1 VLLMQP
7 TPTRSVRSF
16 DLGIGRR
23 FFVAFFCVV
32 VCQGLVGFSLADTG
46 VIQSETPY
54 FSPMPQ
60 QVPLLPDGM
69 VAAPEVPTE
78 GFVASPYAEVLPVH
92 SWPRWFAGASGLVMT
107 RTLPA
112 GHSVSALPGSGVVLA
127 TNNAAATWP
136 GGVDLHFGRWL
147 GSRHEHA
154 IETIYWGLYNI
165 GGSATATDPAGR
177 LVAIPQ
183 APGVQVDG
191 VPAGSFLTNAA
202 QQSISR
208 NDLVNNIEI
217 NWLFAPNGRPEFLDE
232 DDRRISFMWLAGFRF
247 FELQD
252 ILTLTSVA
260 AVPPPGASSDQLSLK
275 IATNNN
281 LYGGQLGTK
290 FDWRFFPH
298 VRLSIVPK
306 FLLAG
311 NAVTNTS
318 TLASGS
324 GVNATFPGG
333 SPVNV
338 HSTAGT
344 FAYVGSVDTG
354 VAWDITPRWS
364 LSMGYRVVGVGNVAL
379 SDQSWPNSITSP
391 ASLSVLNTAGST
403 IVHGGFAG
411 FEGRY

>member
-1 VLLMQP
+1 M
-7 TPTRSVRSF
+7 
-16 DLGIGRR
+16 
-23 FFVAFFCVV
+23 AV
-32 VCQGLVGFSLADTG
+32 VCQAFVGFSRADTG
-46 VIQSETPY
+46 AIQPGTPY
-54 FSPMPQ
+54 VSSMQQMPL
-60 QVPLLPDGM
+60 PLDGV
-69 VAAPEVPTE
+69 VAAPGVPDE
-78 GFVASPYAEVLPVH
+78 GLVAGPSTDVIPVQA
-92 SWPRWFAGASGLVMT
+92 WPRWFAGASGLVMT

-112 GHSVSALPGSGVVLA
+112 GHAVSALPGSGVVL
-127 TNNAAATWP
+127 TTSNAAATWP

-147 GSRHEHA
+147 GSRQEHA
-154 IETIYWGLYNI
+154 VETIYWGLYNI
-165 GGSATATDPAGR
+165 GSSETAADPAGR
-177 LVAIPQ
+177 LAAIPQ
-183 APGVQVDG
+183 APGVQVG
-191 VPAGSFLTNAA
+191 SVPAGSFLNNAA
-202 QQSISR
+202 QQSIAR

-232 DDRRISFMWLAGFRF
+232 DDRRVSFMWLAGFRF

-260 AVPPPGASSDQLSLK
+260 AAQPPASSSDQLSLK

-281 LYGGQLGTK
+281 LYGGQVGTK

-311 NAVTNTS
+311 NAVSSTS
-318 TLASGS
+318 TMASGS
-324 GVNATFPGG
+324 GVIATFPGG
-333 SPVNV
+333 APVNV

-364 LSMGYRVVGVGNVAL
+364 LSMGYRVVGVGNVAQ
-379 SDQSWPNSITSP
+379 SDQSWPNSVTSP